1 MPMNIDNQYILI
13 VEDEALLRMLYED
26 ALEEVGFKQDVA
38 PFDYQLDGWVV
49 HFAANKEQAAEH
61 IKRFVYEVV
70 YLDHDLGNGKTSA
83 SLVPQLLRA
92 SPNCELFLASSNP
105 EKQSTEVLAELTKA
119 NMAALAAQLKSHNKN
134 DVRGFIAH
142 MNSKIRP
149 ANHLPAGEQPS
160 PKT

>member
-1 MPMNIDNQYILI
+1 MNIDNQYILI

-26 ALEEVGFKQDVA
+26 ALQDVGFKQDK
-38 PFDYQLDGWVV
+38 PPHDLELDGWVV

-61 IKRFVYEVV
+61 IKRFAYEIV

-92 SPNCELFLASSNP
+92 SPGCELFLASSNP
-105 EKQSTEVLAELTKA
+105 EKQRTEVLAELTKE
-119 NMAALAAQLKSHNKN
+119 NMAALAARLKSHQKN
-134 DVRGFIAH
+134 DVSGFISY